1 DAGGAIGRAERA
13 CDEAGFFSCREFI
26 YRRARELRSLQID
39 LVSQRLH
46 AVIGERDALR
56 VEGIGLDQVG
66 AGFEIFAMDLADDL
80 RLRQHQQVVV
90 PLEIARPVAKA
101 LDAIL
106 RLLELVALDHGA
118 HRPVQDQDPLGE
130 QALQR
135 GAVGHGGIISSYPD
149 KRITTGSAPAVRC
162 FDQCNP
168 PGAARNSPQS
178 IRVPSMLRSKVTR
191 IAPYIGA
198 IPQFLAAA
206 PTPAL
211 AETHPVIDELADV
224 AKDALNQQIR
234 GALAGAS
241 RYFTARAEK
250 TEDERLRRD
259 FLDALHALRL
269 SVASVQRACAVEL
282 DRVMTQAPADAKSEP
297 APITALCQSLW
308 DGLREQLDAL
318 CVKFQVTPFAPRLSP
333 ENLRAAIRHGVGRA
347 DLSQRTIALTQDLV
361 EHGVLAHLD
370 QVYRRV
376 AERLEQYSLPGVA
389 TQFPVAVNQPAMPA
403 PATSLHV
410 DPHTKALLVEVAQT
424 REPDAA
430 RKSSYGNAELATELL
445 ESLKTERSHGAVPV
459 RSRAVAQRLALV
471 GRMFGVIGADVRLP
485 DAFRRAFEKLRFP
498 IIKSALAD
506 SNFFTQKSH
515 SLRMI
520 TADLVQRAIAH
531 ADSTHQLQALIG
543 SAAGNFDLS
552 ATFVR
557 PVLAGLRPLQA
568 AA

>member
-1 DAGGAIGRAERA
+1 
-13 CDEAGFFSCREFI
+13 
-26 YRRARELRSLQID
+26 
-39 LVSQRLH
+39 
-46 AVIGERDALR
+46 
-56 VEGIGLDQVG
+56 
-66 AGFEIFAMDLADDL
+66 
-80 RLRQHQQVVV
+80 
-90 PLEIARPVAKA
+90 
-101 LDAIL
+101 
-106 RLLELVALDHGA
+106 
-118 HRPVQDQDPLGE
+118 
-130 QALQR
+130 
-135 GAVGHGGIISSYPD
+135 
-149 KRITTGSAPAVRC
+149 
-162 FDQCNP
+162 
-168 PGAARNSPQS
+168 
-178 IRVPSMLRSKVTR
+178 MLRSKVTR

-568 AA
+568 AAIEQFLADLQDASTELTRLIDERERNRVRAEGLREQLADLQHAEIAAPAVEIVSYERPAERKVEGERKVEAAPVVHEPDPHILETLFLSAVWFRVYDHKQRKPRWLRLESFYPERDAVAFAEFDGANPLAMKATQFLDDLKSGRSAPTNPDDRVRRLLARLQKEQTAA